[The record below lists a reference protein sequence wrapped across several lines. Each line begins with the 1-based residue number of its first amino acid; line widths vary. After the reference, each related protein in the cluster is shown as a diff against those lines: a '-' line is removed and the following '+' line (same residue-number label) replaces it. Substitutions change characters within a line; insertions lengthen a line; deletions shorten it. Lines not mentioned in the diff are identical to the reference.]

1 VRKLIVPIVWEG
13 RLVSGV
19 AAFAFLLLFFG
30 FACGYGIRELISRS
44 RRAAAR
50 REYLQRLEM
59 ERYNNALGDVVRPKF
74 WLSPDRRR
82 HKQNAKTQK
91 RGAI

>member
-1 VRKLIVPIVWEG
+1 VRKLIVAIVWEG
-13 RLVSGV
+13 RIVSGV

-30 FACGYGIRELISRS
+30 FACGYGIRELISR
-44 RRAAAR
+44 RRHAAAR

-74 WLSPDRRR
+74 
-82 HKQNAKTQK
+82 
-91 RGAI
+91 